1 MNEKLSRFLSFLLR
15 HKPESIGLNMD
26 SEGWVNVNELIK
38 KINSDTEYHINKT
51 ILEEIVATDN
61 KGRYVFKGK
70 NNDFIR
76 ACQGH
81 SIKTIDLKFED
92 VEPPNVLYHG
102 TSKNNYKLIKTS
114 GIKPMTR
121 QYVHLSK
128 DCETATKVGARH
140 GEVIVLKIDARK
152 MYEDGIK
159 FYKAENGVW
168 LTDFVDTKYFL
179 WF

>member
-1 MNEKLSRFLSFLLR
+1 MDEKLSRFLSFLLR
-15 HKPESIGLNMD
+15 HKPESIELNMD
-26 SEGWVNVNELIK
+26 SEGWVNVNELIR
-38 KINSDTEYHINKT
+38 KINFNTKYHINKT

-81 SIKTIDLKFED
+81 SIKTVDLKFED
-92 VEPPNVLYHG
+92 VKPPEILYHG
-102 TSKNNYKLIKTS
+102 TSKNHYELIKAS

-121 QYVHLSK
+121 QYVHLSG
-128 DCETATKVGARH
+128 DYDTAVNVGSRH
-140 GEVIVLKIDARK
+140 GEVVVLKINARK
-152 MYEDGIK
+152 MYEEGLK
-159 FYKAENGVW
+159 FYKSENGVW

-179 WF
+179 WG